1 MLNPPAQKF
10 KSAAP
15 KQILEKKKKSLK
27 DEEVKKEINETDA
40 PSIENTKKSI
50 DLNELEVSNI
60 DINPNRLNRFQNNR

>member
-1 MLNPPAQKF
+1 MLNPPDKKF

-50 DLNELEVSNI
+50 DLNELEVSNN

>member
-1 MLNPPAQKF
+1 
-10 KSAAP
+10 
-15 KQILEKKKKSLK
+15 LEKKKKSLK

-50 DLNELEVSNI
+50 DLNELEVSNN

>member
-50 DLNELEVSNI
+50 DLNEL
-60 DINPNRLNRFQNNR
+60 